1 MDSDKVEN
9 IEQVKTFEGTRADN
23 DETKVNSHVDTEECE
38 ERSECRNRNRT
49 EKGLQFDLEIGTK
62 RKERAAKDVRS
73 RIDATYESL
82 REPADLVKLN
92 ACKDGL
98 EAELNNFKSV
108 HENVTD
114 LLIRLGLN
122 EREQKEHDEYVVLN
136 NAALE
141 CLADVKVRIKDQEI
155 ERVELLSQRSLRSKK
170 SLPSFRS
177 SSTSSS
183 KRAAIETAKLKAK
196 LDTLKRRQEI
206 DRRRDE
212 LKLQLERLNKQEE
225 LHGDL
230 SAAEAIQKIL
240 QESELI
246 DTITLQEAK
255 TSADSTEKQRLSR
268 ISDSNILAQPQAG
281 TSVPD
286 EIKRQDAEVNTPIA
300 LATTPS
306 QARDASEK
314 IASTRTSLNF
324 PSRLDVDT
332 SAFAPRDP
340 SQSATRTE
348 SLEHFNSQLW
358 RIQEENAE
366 ILKTG

>member
-1 MDSDKVEN
+1 M
-9 IEQVKTFEGTRADN
+9 R
-23 DETKVNSHVDTEECE
+23 
-38 ERSECRNRNRT
+38 RT
-49 EKGLQFDLEIGTK
+49 IGMSQQKPHRKGLTIRFSNRYKEK
-62 RKERAAKDVRS
+62 RKAAKDVRS

-114 LLIRLGLN
+114 LFIGLGLN

-141 CLADVKVRIKDQEI
+141 SLADVKVRIKDQEI
-155 ERVELLSQRSLRSKK
+155 ERVELLSQRSLCSKK
-170 SLPSFRS
+170 SSPSVRS

-196 LDTLKRRQEI
+196 LHTLKRRQEI

-212 LKLQLERLNKQEE
+212 LKLQEKELECLNEQEE
-225 LHGDL
+225 LHGEL

-240 QESELI
+240 QESELN

-268 ISDSNILAQPQAG
+268 ISDSNFLAQPQAG
-281 TSVPD
+281 TGVPD
-286 EIKRQDAEVNTPIA
+286 EIKRQDDKVNTPIA

-314 IASTRTSLNF
+314 NREYKNIAQLSL
-324 PSRLDVDT
+324 
-332 SAFAPRDP
+332 
-340 SQSATRTE
+340 ATR
-348 SLEHFNSQLW
+348 
-358 RIQEENAE
+358 R
-366 ILKTG
+366 